1 MDRVIV
7 ILRRGPQVSL
17 EFPEGVERSCYGAI
31 RLYPGIPKT
40 LSGAE
45 LKHLEKHRPDCHE
58 LLSVRPYVESQRVD
72 KRGCTESELNQLAE
86 SNGLGHLPI
95 SLQLQRLKE
104 KGKLPLKKDKAP
116 ETAPERPERER
127 RGRR

>member
-17 EFPEGVERSCYGAI
+17 EFPEGVERSCYGAV
-31 RLYPGIPKT
+31 RLYPGIPKALT
-40 LSGAE
+40 AAE
-45 LKHLEKHRPDCHE
+45 LKHVEKCRPDCYG

-72 KRGCTESELNQLAE
+72 KRGCTESELRELAASE
-86 SNGLGHLPI
+86 GLEHLPI

-104 KGKLPLKKDKAP
+104 KGKLPLKRAKAP
-116 ETAPERPERER
+116 EFAPAKQER
-127 RGRR
+127 RGKR